1 MNEAEKGI
9 FSSPDRLYTGT
20 KMSQDEAVGLL
31 EPVISAM
38 PRHDGFTK
46 SADKN
51 VPTFDDIM
59 AHRESVFRICLG
71 FSRNYAEA
79 EDLAQDAY
87 VRAFARLKS
96 LRNPAQTKEWL
107 FRIAKNTCLDRQKRE
122 RNRARLIRRWT
133 ERARSKNEAPAERP
147 GDERLTV
154 LKAAVR
160 TLPKKLGE
168 VFVLREYGRL
178 SYTEIAATL
187 RLKQGTVMSRLNR
200 ARKRVAAGVEE
211 NIR

>member
-1 MNEAEKGI
+1 
-9 FSSPDRLYTGT
+9 
-20 KMSQDEAVGLL
+20 MSQDEAAEFLK
-31 EPVISAM
+31 PVISAM
-38 PRHDGFTK
+38 PRHDGFAK

-51 VPTFDDIM
+51 ILAFDDIM
-59 AHRESVFRICLG
+59 AHRESVFLICLG

-122 RNRARLIRRWT
+122 RNRALLIRRWT
-133 ERARSKNEAPAERP
+133 ERARFKDISPSERQ
-147 GDERLTV
+147 GDERLTM

-200 ARKRVAAGVEE
+200 ARKRVAALIEE
-211 NIR
+211 KSR

>member
-1 MNEAEKGI
+1 
-9 FSSPDRLYTGT
+9 
-20 KMSQDEAVGLL
+20 MSQDESAGFLK
-31 EPVISAM
+31 PAISAM
-38 PRHDGFTK
+38 PRYDGFTA

-51 VPTFDDIM
+51 VLTFDDIM

-79 EDLAQDAY
+79 EDLAQDVY
-87 VRAFARLKS
+87 VRAFAGLKT
-96 LRNPAQTKEWL
+96 LRNSSQAKEWL

-122 RNRARLIRRWT
+122 RNRALLIRRWT
-133 ERARSKNEAPAERP
+133 ERFRFKDISPPERP
-147 GDERLTV
+147 GDERLTK

-160 TLPKKLGE
+160 ILPKMLRE
-168 VFVLREYGRL
+168 VFVLREYGHL

-211 NIR
+211 KTR

>member
-1 MNEAEKGI
+1 
-9 FSSPDRLYTGT
+9 
-20 KMSQDEAVGLL
+20 MSQDEAAEFLK
-31 EPVISAM
+31 PVISAM
-38 PRHDGFTK
+38 PRHDGFTA

-51 VPTFDDIM
+51 VLTFDDIM
-59 AHRESVFRICLG
+59 AHRESVFLICLG

-87 VRAFARLKS
+87 VRAFARLKT
-96 LRNPAQTKEWL
+96 LRNPGQVREWL

-122 RNRARLIRRWT
+122 RNRALLIRRWT
-133 ERARSKNEAPAERP
+133 ERSRSENEAPAERP
-147 GDERLTV
+147 SDERLTMF
-154 LKAAVR
+154 KTAVR

-200 ARKRVAAGVEE
+200 ARKRVAAGIEE
-211 NIR
+211 KSR